1 MLLFVWA
8 LIGIWGNTEG
18 ARMSA
23 ELGLFPVFP
32 LILLDVYVFE
42 GPISESIS
50 TYPGLSN
57 NIGWLLLLAFLELIF
72 ARVAHPEYEDTESPP
87 LLEQQVWTSSFLI
100 LFLLSVLIQCSI
112 LYSLEIDAVEIIII
126 SICVA
131 LSLIAHSVALLW
143 LTHSKPGKA

>member
-1 MLLFVWA
+1 VLWYHESLPAVGYWFHPRLLSYF
-8 LIGIWGNTEG
+8 
-18 ARMSA
+18 
-23 ELGLFPVFP
+23 
-32 LILLDVYVFE
+32 
-42 GPISESIS
+42 
-50 TYPGLSN
+50 
-57 NIGWLLLLAFLELIF
+57 IGWLLLLAFLELIF